1 MDRVPPRSVLDLR
14 DSANPS
20 GPACTVGEYCRSS
33 TAFQS
38 RLAVTVHGPERFL
51 GRICSY
57 GACPVMAG
65 RTLPPQLE
73 RLYSNVGDSA
83 HKLQDAA
90 RGCKLARHEGCRR
103 QHYGGVVMPGLTFVR
118 DGRHTEPRDPAG
130 QRNWPKER
138 WALRRR

>member
-20 GPACTVGEYCRSS
+20 GPACTVGECRRSS

-73 RLYSNVGDSA
+73 RLIEMWVIRLTGYRQSEAGSKSV
-83 HKLQDAA
+83 
-90 RGCKLARHEGCRR
+90 RHELGLK
-103 QHYGGVVMPGLTFVR
+103 GVTWM
-118 DGRHTEPRDPAG
+118 A
-130 QRNWPKER
+130 
-138 WALRRR
+138 

>member
-20 GPACTVGEYCRSS
+20 GPACTVGECCRSS

-73 RLYSNVGDSA
+73 RLIEMWVIRLTSYRMRPGGASWPVM
-83 HKLQDAA
+83 KAA
-90 RGCKLARHEGCRR
+90 
-103 QHYGGVVMPGLTFVR
+103 GGSIT
-118 DGRHTEPRDPAG
+118 A
-130 QRNWPKER
+130 
-138 WALRRR
+138 A